1 MSIRVPFRKFL
12 RQTAITAIGPF
23 VWASLVLYFAYYAI
37 YGDRGLMAMRQLQN
51 EVEQAKA
58 QLDDVHKERV
68 RLENRTALLRPD
80 NLDRDMLDERARLML
95 NYSHPDDVVIILPQR
110 AELPTTAKDHDGQ

>member
-1 MSIRVPFRKFL
+1 MSILFPIRKL
-12 RQTAITAIGPF
+12 VRQVALGAIGPF
-23 VWASLVLYFAYYAI
+23 VWGGLVLYFTYYAI

-58 QLDDVHKERV
+58 QLDDVRKERA
-68 RLENRTALLRPD
+68 RLESRTALLRPD

-95 NYSHPDDVVIILPQR
+95 NYSHPDDIVIILPQR
-110 AELPTTAKDHDGQ
+110 PDLPAVAKDR